1 MFKDNFESSKAILVC
16 CRIISFVPKD
26 IFSVSGYRHVALLI
40 LFYMKKKKNTENNL
54 DMKRLLTMLPGL
66 HTNSSQLATLSGKQ
80 NEIGQK

>member
-40 LFYMKKKKNTENNL
+40 LFYMKKKEK
-54 DMKRLLTMLPGL
+54 
-66 HTNSSQLATLSGKQ
+66 H
-80 NEIGQK
+80 